1 MKKKVKLIVG
11 VVIALALAASAA
23 AYALTPLKVPL
34 KTLTTE
40 TANVTFTEQ
49 GVYDY
54 SKSRQ
59 VYPIVAGELLEVYV
73 QKGDTVKKGDRL
85 ALVSATQYES
95 QVAQLES
102 SVRGYK
108 AQISD
113 LQLREQQGKEEL
125 SAQKKQLTAQ
135 MQTLEA
141 QIEKEKAGDVSLE
154 DQIDFQRTAVGANK
168 RVVHYASK
176 VAKEARDMYGN
187 DEPEYISAQQA
198 LATAQ
203 SALSS
208 SMVLLSQLEAGVTSE
223 GYYEGQVE
231 ALQAQIDFV
240 TARMNKSY
248 TWAMIEFYNAQ
259 IEGAQAGIDQLNEML
274 GKAEITAPAD
284 GVISETLL
292 GDVNLVS
299 QAAQVATKVDLKV
312 EKQLGDET
320 VGGNVTFVAEQ
331 AEARMSSLGIEERK
345 VRVLISPDAPIQIGA
360 SMDVSFRIYSQPNAV
375 VVPKSAVFER
385 DGQDYVWL
393 ADGGKL
399 SLRAVT
405 RGVET
410 REGYIIDE
418 GLSAGDMIVTDANEP
433 KLAEGKKVAEA

>member
-1 MKKKVKLIVG
+1 
-11 VVIALALAASAA
+11 
-23 AYALTPLKVPL
+23 
-34 KTLTTE
+34 
-40 TANVTFTEQ
+40 
-49 GVYDY
+49 
-54 SKSRQ
+54 
-59 VYPIVAGELLEVYV
+59 
-73 QKGDTVKKGDRL
+73 
-85 ALVSATQYES
+85 
-95 QVAQLES
+95 
-102 SVRGYK
+102 
-108 AQISD
+108 
-113 LQLREQQGKEEL
+113 
-125 SAQKKQLTAQ
+125 

-141 QIEKEKAGDVSLE
+141 QIEKEKAGNVSLE

-208 SMVLLSQLEAGVTSE
+208 SMVLLSQLEAGVMPE
-223 GYYEGQVE
+223 AYYEGQVT

-240 TARMNKSY
+240 TTRMNKSY

-259 IEGAQAGIDQLNEML
+259 IEGAQAGIGQLNEML

-284 GVISETLL
+284 GVISETSL

-299 QAAQVATKVDLKV
+299 QAAQVAAIGSDPFVEVYVSTRYLDGVKTGDEVDLKV

-320 VGGNVTFVAEQ
+320 VGGTVTFVAEQ

-345 VRVLISPDAPIQIGA
+345 VRVLVSPEAPIQIGA
-360 SMDVSFRIYSQPNAV
+360 SMDVSFRIYSQPDAV

-393 ADGGKL
+393 ADGGTL
-399 SLRAVT
+399 SLRTVT

-418 GLSAGDMIVTDANEP
+418 GLAAGDTIVTDANEP
-433 KLAEGKKVAEA
+433 KLAEGKKVAAA

>member
-1 MKKKVKLIVG
+1 M
-11 VVIALALAASAA
+11 
-23 AYALTPLKVPL
+23 
-34 KTLTTE
+34 
-40 TANVTFTEQ
+40 
-49 GVYDY
+49 
-54 SKSRQ
+54 
-59 VYPIVAGELLEVYV
+59 
-73 QKGDTVKKGDRL
+73 
-85 ALVSATQYES
+85 SATQYES

-125 SAQKKQLTAQ
+125 GAQRKQLLAQ

-141 QIEKEKAGDVSLE
+141 QIEKEKAGNVSLE

-248 TWAMIEFYNAQ
+248 TWAMIEFYNA
-259 IEGAQAGIDQLNEML
+259 
-274 GKAEITAPAD
+274 
-284 GVISETLL
+284 
-292 GDVNLVS
+292 
-299 QAAQVATKVDLKV
+299 
-312 EKQLGDET
+312 
-320 VGGNVTFVAEQ
+320 
-331 AEARMSSLGIEERK
+331 R
-345 VRVLISPDAPIQIGA
+345 
-360 SMDVSFRIYSQPNAV
+360 
-375 VVPKSAVFER
+375 
-385 DGQDYVWL
+385 
-393 ADGGKL
+393 
-399 SLRAVT
+399 LRA
-405 RGVET
+405 R
-410 REGYIIDE
+410 RPA
-418 GLSAGDMIVTDANEP
+418 SASLMKCSEKPRLRRPPTA
-433 KLAEGKKVAEA
+433 